1 MNYEKQYLIYK
12 SKYKKLKKLIGG
24 EDLVKSTLIEKLK
37 DKDNY
42 FELEDLDIN
51 DYNKIDGEIDI
62 PDEKG
67 NLPIQLYVELEGS
80 NQEILEFL
88 LPSKELYTHQNNRG
102 DTILQTA
109 GKILNNEE
117 VIVYL
122 WSNGFNVAKNIKN
135 IDGLNLLELTQK
147 LFLSNSNFSNQLDI
161 VSQLYD
167 ENLEESIKQLFEDK
181 NNLSI
186 FNKVNNIREINYKK
200 VNISKIEKK
209 LNISNRSIR
218 DLLNEFD
225 QDFINKKELF
235 IYGLKDLNEAIDFG
249 LSFKCIYVD
258 KSSLSKVPIEPD
270 QISEVNIIDFNNDKL
285 RNYLSTMDG
294 IIGVI
299 KETDKES
306 FDAFKN
312 KE

>member
-1 MNYEKQYLIYK
+1 M
-12 SKYKKLKKLIGG
+12 
-24 EDLVKSTLIEKLK
+24 
-37 DKDNY
+37 
-42 FELEDLDIN
+42 
-51 DYNKIDGEIDI
+51 
-62 PDEKG
+62 
-67 NLPIQLYVELEGS
+67 
-80 NQEILEFL
+80 
-88 LPSKELYTHQNNRG
+88 
-102 DTILQTA
+102 
-109 GKILNNEE
+109 
-117 VIVYL
+117 
-122 WSNGFNVAKNIKN
+122 
-135 IDGLNLLELTQK
+135 ELTQK